1 VAGGIGSF
9 RRLVECL
16 MSVAVEVAR
25 IKSLHAARGVKL
37 ATVTSIVSDSASLL
51 SLLLHNE

>member
-37 ATVTSIVSDSASLL
+37 ATVASIVSDSASLL